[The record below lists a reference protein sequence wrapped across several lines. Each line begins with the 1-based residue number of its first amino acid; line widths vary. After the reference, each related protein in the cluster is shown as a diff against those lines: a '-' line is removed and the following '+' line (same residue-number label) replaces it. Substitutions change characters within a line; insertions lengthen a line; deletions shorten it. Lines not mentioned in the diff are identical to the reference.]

1 MKNIRNFLNKLQIAY
16 KCRSV
21 YIKLYF
27 NIENNKIVHF
37 FYEKGWIK
45 MYYIKDNEI
54 IVYLRYI
61 NNKPLFLNIK
71 FISTPGHR
79 KYYTKKGVSFFK
91 KNLGGNANILL
102 YTSFGLT
109 TLKFVENY
117 SIGGE
122 ISYLLY
128 E

>member
-1 MKNIRNFLNKLQIAY
+1 MKAIREFLNKIQIGY

-21 YIKLYF
+21 FIKLYF
-27 NIENNKIVHF
+27 NTENSKIVHF

-45 MYYIKDNEI
+45 MYFIKNNEI
-54 IVYLRYI
+54 TVYLRYI
-61 NNKPLFLNIK
+61 NNKPLFLKIK
-71 FISTPGHR
+71 FISKAGHR
-79 KYYTKKGVSFFK
+79 RYFSKESIPFFK
-91 KNLGGNANILL
+91 KYMGGNANVLL
-102 YTSFGLT
+102 FTSFGLK
-109 TLKFVENY
+109 TLKFVENL